1 MQYHTHTHTHT
12 PVIRHHSNQQKQ
24 CKKTTLIVS
33 KTIVTQ
39 LENGFLA
46 TTTSPKTGV
55 CPPMLDSQGC
65 PSLHPGVLIG
75 QVNGVKKIHEI
86 LGKQLCCLEL
96 RSRKGR
102 EKWVYWR
109 SLFGKS
115 GATTIF
121 QSKKQH
127 RHFCGQKFNLKNQKN
142 LLLKRSCLHLGLPV
156 QFWIDA
162 PRPSP
167 TFPKNSRKDSVLPAA
182 MPKEKLLLGSNK
194 NYRKCWMK
202 QVETCIRHV
211 FFLWKTGRFCAFLLV
226 RLS

>member
-1 MQYHTHTHTHT
+1 MRKHPKLNTHMHIPLPMLSSNSVKMGPKNAIPHAHTHTHT

-121 QSKKQH
+121 QSKK
-127 RHFCGQKFNLKNQKN
+127 KV
-142 LLLKRSCLHLGLPV
+142 P
-156 QFWIDA
+156 
-162 PRPSP
+162 P
-167 TFPKNSRKDSVLPAA
+167 
-182 MPKEKLLLGSNK
+182 
-194 NYRKCWMK
+194 
-202 QVETCIRHV
+202 
-211 FFLWKTGRFCAFLLV
+211 FLWAKV
-226 RLS
+226 